1 MRTPILIALA
11 AALTLPAASSAK
23 REILSD
29 EARLEKA
36 LTGLTPGKPVSCIDL
51 RNTSGPEAIGDTLL
65 FRTSRKLIYRNEAPG
80 CKGRFDEAFITRTF
94 GGRLC
99 RGDVVS
105 RADLRTGFESGF
117 CIAGTFTPYRAT
129 P

>member
-1 MRTPILIALA
+1 MRTPILIALV
-11 AALTLPAASSAK
+11 AALALPATSSAK

-36 LTGLTPGKPVSCIDL
+36 LAGLTPGKPVSCIDL
-51 RNTSGPEAIGDTLL
+51 RDAEGPESIGDTLI
-65 FRTSRKLIYRNEAPG
+65 FRKNRNLIYRNEAPG
-80 CKGRFDEAFITRTF
+80 CKGRAHEAFITRTY

-105 RADLRTGFESGF
+105 RADLMTGFESGF
-117 CIAGTFTPYRAT
+117 CVAGNFTPYRG

>member
-1 MRTPILIALA
+1 MRTPILIALV

-23 REILSD
+23 REMLSD

-51 RNTSGPEAIGDTLL
+51 RDTQGTEAIGDTLI
-65 FRTSRKLIYRNEAPG
+65 FRRSRNFIYRNDAPG
-80 CKGRFDEAFITRTF
+80 CGGRFNEAFITRTF
-94 GGRLC
+94 DNRLC

-105 RADLRTGFESGF
+105 RADLTSGFESGF
-117 CIAGTFTPYRAT
+117 CIAGSFTPYRA
-129 P
+129 PK